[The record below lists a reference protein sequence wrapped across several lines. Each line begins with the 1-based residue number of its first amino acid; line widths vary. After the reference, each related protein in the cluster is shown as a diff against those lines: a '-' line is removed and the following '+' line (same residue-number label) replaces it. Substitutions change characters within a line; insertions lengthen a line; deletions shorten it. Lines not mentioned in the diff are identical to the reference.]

1 MPKKVVSVG
10 GGIANI
16 IKDSVLSEDGKF
28 LTLPPGQLS
37 RDTYLVVSKAIGA
50 MGGTWHRA
58 RKGFT
63 FPNDVRDKVKTL
75 VKTGEVQNDKKT
87 FEAFYTPM
95 PLVARLVE
103 MAELRKGLKVLEP
116 SAGDGRIAFAAEK
129 VVGPKNVTCCEI
141 RDGEDGASVQLAD
154 RFPFFHGDFLEVPAH
169 RKFDRIIMNP
179 PFHRG
184 TDIKHVTHALEFLNG
199 AGLLVSVM
207 SAGARTASTKVA
219 GVFRE
224 RLYGYDVTWHDVED
238 GAFKESGTNVRT
250 VILKVRVP

>member
-1 MPKKVVSVG
+1 
-10 GGIANI
+10 
-16 IKDSVLSEDGKF
+16 
-28 LTLPPGQLS
+28 
-37 RDTYLVVSKAIGA
+37 
-50 MGGTWHRA
+50 
-58 RKGFT
+58 
-63 FPNDVRDKVKTL
+63 